1 MVEVLELGRLL
12 LGGVGVQFHDSR
24 VRITTNSVLFDGNE
38 DFVGGIT

>member
-12 LGGVGVQFHDSR
+12 LGGIQFHDSR